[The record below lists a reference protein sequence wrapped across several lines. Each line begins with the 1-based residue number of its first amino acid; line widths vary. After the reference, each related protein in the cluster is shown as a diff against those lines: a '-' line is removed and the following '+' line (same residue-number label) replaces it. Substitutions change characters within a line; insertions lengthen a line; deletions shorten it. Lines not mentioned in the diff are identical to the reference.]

1 MAIEEAVRGVDGIK
15 RVGGSSNEG
24 VGTVWAELLI
34 ETDRDQAIADIK
46 SEVDRIQSFPEQA
59 ERPKVTVFKQPR
71 KVLSVMLSGEVP
83 ISTLHTMAEQL
94 RAQLLASPDVTRI
107 DIDGIP
113 PREVSIE
120 IPRETLEG
128 LGLTLSQIGMQ
139 IRAASLELPGGE
151 VETKGGEILLRLADR
166 RTGAEQYKNIVIRS
180 TVDGGQVR
188 LGDIATV
195 KDGYVDNDRRTLYN
209 GLPAAQLSVFRVG
222 SETPNGVATAVRE
235 ISTDFKSS
243 LPQTIRVDYWNDQS
257 QLLQARIDL
266 LVRNGRMGLILVV
279 CILALFLNARLAF
292 WVSLGIPISFMGS
305 FLLMPGMDI
314 TVNMIS
320 LFSLIV
326 TLGMVVDD
334 AIVVG
339 EAAYSKMEKGM
350 DKLQAAVSG
359 AQQMAVPVTFAIL
372 TTIAAFGPMFF
383 VPGFSGKLFRI
394 MPAVIVS
401 VLIFSLIESFFI
413 LPAHLA
419 HT

>member
-1 MAIEEAVRGVDGIK
+1 MKTTGPIAWMAHNPVAANLLMLMILVAGLLGMTRIKQEVFPEFELDMVLISVVYPGASPEEVEQGIVLAIEEAVRGVDGIK

-83 ISTLHTMAEQL
+83 ISTLHNTAEQL

-128 LGLTLSQIGMQ
+128 LGLTLNQIGMQ

-166 RTGAEQYKNIVIRS
+166 RQGAEQYKDIVIRS
-180 TVDGGQVR
+180 TVDGAQVR

-195 KDGYVDNDRRTLYN
+195 NDGYVDNDRRTLYN

-222 SETPNGVATAVRE
+222 SETPQGVATAVRE
-235 ISTDFKSS
+235 VSADFSDS
-243 LPQTIRVDYWNDQS
+243 
-257 QLLQARIDL
+257 
-266 LVRNGRMGLILVV
+266 V
-279 CILALFLNARLAF
+279 CIE
-292 WVSLGIPISFMGS
+292 G
-305 FLLMPGMDI
+305 
-314 TVNMIS
+314 
-320 LFSLIV
+320 
-326 TLGMVVDD
+326 
-334 AIVVG
+334 
-339 EAAYSKMEKGM
+339 
-350 DKLQAAVSG
+350 
-359 AQQMAVPVTFAIL
+359 
-372 TTIAAFGPMFF
+372 
-383 VPGFSGKLFRI
+383 SGKLADGR
-394 MPAVIVS
+394 VINFAQTCSCGRPCPTGGIICYS
-401 VLIFSLIESFFI
+401 VLDSSQF
-413 LPAHLA
+413 P
-419 HT
+419 